1 MCRLGTGTLKEPMAA
16 RDHVNGGTAGEA
28 GGGMSEAKVLWGT
41 SPRRRT
47 QETVEGSGVSE
58 ANGVPHRSFRPR
70 RERSEGS
77 VGYQSPAMSTR
88 EQNIRRRCQTPSDM

>member
-1 MCRLGTGTLKEPMAA
+1 MAA

-28 GGGMSEAKVLWGT
+28 GGGMSEAKVLQGT
-41 SPRRRT
+41 SPQWPTRA

-58 ANGVPHRSFRPR
+58 ANGVPLRSFRPR

-77 VGYQSPAMSTR
+77 AGYQAAK
-88 EQNIRRRCQTPSDM
+88 PSRHS